1 MRRLSFITLAALV
14 VLAVVALAGAGRP
27 QAAHADVAAP
37 GTVTTIGDGSV
48 SAVPDVATVT
58 AGVRTS
64 AATAAA
70 ALAANATKMDAVVAA
85 LKHAGGSE
93 LQTQQVSLDPQTN
106 DRNAVTGYVAQNTVS
121 AKAKIAGAGALIDA
135 AVNAGANTVEGPSLD
150 LSDRAALYL
159 EALKQA
165 VTDARAKARA
175 LADAGGFAVGPV
187 TSVTENGD
195 NAQPVFQGAA
205 VAKAAGSTPVEPGTQ
220 DVTAEVTVS
229 FAIR

>member
-1 MRRLSFITLAALV
+1 MRRLFFITLAALV
-14 VLAVVALAGAGRP
+14 LLVVAALAGAGRP
-27 QAAHADVAAP
+27 EAARGDTSAP
-37 GTVTTIGDGSV
+37 GSVTTIGDGSV
-48 SAVPDVATVT
+48 SAVPDVATIT
-58 AGVRTS
+58 AGVRTT

-70 ALAANATKMDAVVAA
+70 ALASNATKMNAVIGA
-85 LKHAGGSE
+85 LKHAGGDE

-106 DRNAVTGYVAQNTVS
+106 NQNAVTGYVAQNTVS

-150 LSDRAALYL
+150 VSDRDALYL
-159 EALKQA
+159 EALKKA
-165 VTDARAKARA
+165 VTDAHAKAQA
-175 LADAGGFAVGPV
+175 LADAGGFAVGQV

-195 NAQPVFQGAA
+195 NAQPVFQGVA
-205 VAKAAGSTPVEPGTQ
+205 VAKAAGSTPVVPGAQ

>member
-14 VLAVVALAGAGRP
+14 LLAVVALAGAGRP

-37 GTVTTIGDGSV
+37 GTVTTTGDGSV

-70 ALAANATKMDAVVAA
+70 ALAANATKMNAVVAA

-106 DRNAVTGYVAQNTVS
+106 DKNAVTGYVAQNTVS
-121 AKAKIAGAGALIDA
+121 AKVKIAGAGALIDA

-150 LSDRAALYL
+150 LSDRDALYL

-165 VTDARAKARA
+165 VTDAHAKAQA
-175 LADAGGFAVGPV
+175 LADAGGFAVGQV

-195 NAQPVFQGAA
+195 NTPPVFQGTA
-205 VAKAAGSTPVEPGTQ
+205 VAKSAGSTPVEPGTQ

>member
-14 VLAVVALAGAGRP
+14 LLAVVALAGAGRP

-70 ALAANATKMDAVVAA
+70 ALAANATKMNAVVAA

-106 DRNAVTGYVAQNTVS
+106 DKNAVTGYVAQNTVS
-121 AKAKIAGAGALIDA
+121 AKVKIAGAGALIDA

-150 LSDRAALYL
+150 LSDRDALYL

-165 VTDARAKARA
+165 VTDAHAKAQA
-175 LADAGGFAVGPV
+175 LADAGGFAVGQV

-195 NAQPVFQGAA
+195 NTPPVFQGTA
-205 VAKAAGSTPVEPGTQ
+205 VAKSAGSTPVEPGTQ